1 MRVPVEPAKNLR
13 FGEFEINLQTA
24 ELRRNGQRS
33 VLQGQPFQ
41 VLAILL
47 EHPGELVTREEL
59 KRRLW
64 SANTFVDFDH
74 SLNKAVNRLREA
86 LQDSAEQPRYVQTI
100 SRRGYR
106 LIVPVEFAEE
116 TPSVLAT
123 AAPPSD
129 TQRTSFSSEP
139 LPTKHRGRGLA
150 LITLSGAIALASLV
164 ALRQYVS
171 RTSKIITGIQS
182 LAVLPLENLSHDPS
196 QDYFSDGMT
205 DAMITDL
212 GEIGSLRVI
221 SRTSAMQYKGA
232 HKPLPEI
239 ARELSVDAIIE
250 GTVLRSGDRVRITA
264 QLIDARADKHLWA
277 QSYEGD
283 IHQTLSLQSEVAADI
298 ASQIRVKLT
307 PQQQQ
312 TAVKLKFSNIDA
324 QDNYLRGHYFAEKGT
339 IPDLQKA
346 LAYFNQA
353 IEKEPLQA
361 PVYAGLATTYVTL
374 GHIMYLSPQEAF
386 PPAKAAALKALALD
400 NKSVEAHTALADVKF
415 LYDWDFP
422 GAEREF
428 RVALELSPNSV
439 AVQKGYADYLNAM
452 GHHGEAVALAEHILQ
467 IDPLSL
473 SAITDL
479 AWELY
484 WARRYD
490 EAIIQARKVTE
501 IDASYYPA
509 HVCLGLA
516 YEQKHRFASSI
527 AELQSA
533 VGFCRG
539 KCFGLIGQV
548 SALSGDRAGALDALR
563 QLQHRPYVSPW
574 LVAIVYSELGDKDMA
589 FRWLEKSYEGREH
602 DLAYSNVWPMF
613 DSLRQD
619 SRFKDLMHR
628 IGLPEIAEPGLSPTM

>member
-1 MRVPVEPAKNLR
+1 MDVPAEPAKNLR
-13 FGEFEINLQTA
+13 FGEFEIDLQTA

-33 VLQGQPFQ
+33 ILQGQPFQ
-41 VLAILL
+41 LLAILL
-47 EHPGELVTREEL
+47 ERPGELVTREEL
-59 KRRLW
+59 KKRLW

-86 LQDSAEQPRYVQTI
+86 LQDSADQPRYVQTI
-100 SRRGYR
+100 ARRGYR
-106 LIVPVEFAEE
+106 LIVPVELAEVTSSVIATAASASAAEE
-116 TPSVLAT
+116 T
-123 AAPPSD
+123 
-129 TQRTSFSSEP
+129 SFSVGQ
-139 LPTKHRGRGLA
+139 LPSKPRPWGITVIALSAVIVLVA
-150 LITLSGAIALASLV
+150 LITL
-164 ALRQYVS
+164 RDYVV
-171 RTSKIITGIQS
+171 RTSKIVTGIKS

-212 GEIGSLRVI
+212 GKIGSLRVI
-221 SRTSAMQYKGA
+221 SRTSVMQYKSV
-232 HKPLPEI
+232 HKPLRQI

-283 IHQTLSLQSEVAADI
+283 IHETLSLQSEVAADI

-307 PQQQQ
+307 PQPQQ
-312 TAVKLKFSNIDA
+312 TPAKISFSNLDA
-324 QDNYLRGHYFAEKGT
+324 QDDYLRGHYFAEKGT

-346 LAYFNQA
+346 LAYFHQA
-353 IEKEPLQA
+353 IEKEPLRA
-361 PVYAGLATTYVTL
+361 PVYAGLASTYVTL
-374 GHIMYLSPQEAF
+374 GHILYLSPQEAF
-386 PPAKAAALKALALD
+386 PQAKAAALKALALD
-400 NKSVEAHTALADVKF
+400 NTSVEAHTALADVKF

-428 RVALELSPNSV
+428 RVASELSANSV
-439 AVQKGYADYLNAM
+439 DVQRGYADYLNAM
-452 GHHGEAVALAEHILQ
+452 GRHEEAVARASHILE

-473 SAITDL
+473 RAITDF

-490 EAIIQARKVTE
+490 EAIMQARRVTE
-501 IDASYYPA
+501 IDSSYYPA

-516 YEQKHRFASSI
+516 YEQKHQFRSAI

-533 VGFCRG
+533 TGFCRG

-548 SALSGDRAGALDALR
+548 SALSGDRDGALAALR
-563 QLQHRPYVSPW
+563 ELQRRPYVSPW
-574 LVAIVYSELGDKDMA
+574 LVAIVYSELGDKDLA
-589 FRWLEKSYEGREH
+589 LSWLEKAYVGREH

-613 DSLRQD
+613 DRLRPD
-619 SRFKDLMHR
+619 SRFRDLMRR
-628 IGLPEIAEPGLSPTM
+628 IGLPEKAEPGLSQNM